1 MTFCFFPL
9 LFKSIFFSLS
19 VYTYT
24 IFKCIHLNIVYNR
37 HIYIVSQNQEL
48 VSTIRV
54 SSKVKSRLAI
64 AKARLT
70 IKEGKER
77 SMDELIDLLLDVYE
91 GEPQDKMNKRLKDQF
106 DETQDK
112 MNKRLKDQ
120 FDDIYHKID
129 REGMMKDLHLRLQK
143 ERQNTEKNIEEGVK
157 K

>member
-1 MTFCFFPL
+1 M
-9 LFKSIFFSLS
+9 
-19 VYTYT
+19 
-24 IFKCIHLNIVYNR
+24 
-37 HIYIVSQNQEL
+37 SQNQEL

-106 DETQDK
+106 D
-112 MNKRLKDQ
+112 
-120 FDDIYHKID
+120 DIYHKID